1 MLVNDLVT
9 FRNKNRVR
17 DHAAGVSFVTC
28 DRICDERFDTMFL
41 LAKINNSDSIMAKII

>member
-41 LAKINNSDSIMAKII
+41 FAKINNSDIIIAKII

>member
-9 FRNKNRVR
+9 LRNKNRVR
-17 DHAAGVSFVTC
+17 EHAAGVSFVTC

-41 LAKINNSDSIMAKII
+41 FAKIHNSDIIIAKII